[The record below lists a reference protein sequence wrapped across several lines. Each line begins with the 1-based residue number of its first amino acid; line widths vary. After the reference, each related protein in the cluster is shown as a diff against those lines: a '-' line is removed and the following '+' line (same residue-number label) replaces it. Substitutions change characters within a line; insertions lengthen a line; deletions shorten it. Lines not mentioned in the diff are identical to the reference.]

1 MNKFVSNNTH
11 HGVADG
17 SSYNHEAYNT
27 YVKSQLDIID
37 EKYGLSESLKTR
49 GADDIRAE
57 FANTGKM
64 SNLREDITK
73 LNERLRTANQDGIDL
88 YLKNDYNTG
97 VTDYYEG
104 GLTKAQAQEKY
115 EKENFKKSSGEENTG
130 DKCN

>member
-1 MNKFVSNNTH
+1 
-11 HGVADG
+11 
-17 SSYNHEAYNT
+17 
-27 YVKSQLDIID
+27 
-37 EKYGLSESLKTR
+37 
-49 GADDIRAE
+49 
-57 FANTGKM
+57 M